1 MQEKQ
6 AALTEILEQYQSK
19 DGALIPILQKT
30 QDLLGYLSEDAMD
43 TIASALNLSKA
54 EVYGVATFYTQFRFT
69 PIGKFTIKVC
79 HGTACHVGGAN
90 IIDSTLESQ
99 LGIQVGETTSDGLF
113 TILPVACL
121 GCCSLAPVI
130 MINDKTYGK
139 LNSEKLIK
147 VIDDCRKVGEQN
159 G

>member
-99 LGIQVGETTSDGLF
+99 LGIQAGETTSDGLF